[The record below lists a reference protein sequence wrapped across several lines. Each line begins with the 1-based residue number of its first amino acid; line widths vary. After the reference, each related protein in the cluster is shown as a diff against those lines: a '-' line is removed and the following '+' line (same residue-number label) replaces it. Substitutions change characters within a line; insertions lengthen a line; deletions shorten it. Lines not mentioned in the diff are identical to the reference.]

1 MTKILSLLAQGAGH
15 PAGDTAI
22 GLELTACL
30 TGNAQLDLAAFETRP
45 EPWPVRRTWP
55 DREEWHGEL
64 IRVDEGWAIRAARG
78 DNEPVW
84 DVNART
90 MRPGE
95 YITLRRPDGE
105 ALTFRIVGVE

>member
-1 MTKILSLLAQGAGH
+1 MTKILSLLAQSAEH
-15 PAGDTAI
+15 PDGETAT
-22 GLELTACL
+22 GLELSACL
-30 TGNAQLDLAAFETRP
+30 TPNAQLDPAAFQGSP
-45 EPWPVRRTWP
+45 LPWPVRRTWP
-55 DREEWHGEL
+55 DHEEWHGEL

-84 DVNART
+84 DVAAKI

-105 ALTFRIVGVE
+105 ELIFRIVGVE